1 MKVFP
6 HIFIGLLVSSSF
18 GYAQFNIFDI
28 SNQLLDATRGAFEN
42 LPSLFS
48 PPNDFINLSKNI
60 IFGYPCEIAIGL
72 VNRFCEL
79 KII

>member
-1 MKVFP
+1 MKVFS

-18 GYAQFNIFDI
+18 GHSQFNIFDV

-48 PPNDFINLSKNI
+48 SSDDLINLSKNI
-60 IFGYPCEIAIGL
+60 IFGYPVEIVIEI

-79 KII
+79 NT